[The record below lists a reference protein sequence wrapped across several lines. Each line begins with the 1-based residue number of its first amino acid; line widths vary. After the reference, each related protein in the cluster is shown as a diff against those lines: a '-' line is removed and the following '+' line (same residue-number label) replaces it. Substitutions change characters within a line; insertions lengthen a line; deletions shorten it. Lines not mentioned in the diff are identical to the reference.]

1 MLNKIAGALGQVA
14 SQIGEAGGSI
24 VGIRHGTEEPSFTVE
39 RRVGD
44 VEIRQYGPRIA
55 AETTIDADEE
65 AARTISL
72 TFKIKPESD
81 RRTLHI
87 TTSAKTT
94 LAGARDHASKVYLGK
109 STEGQMLLFLEDPRQ
124 DVLFEAPKATNNI
137 LDFKAGEQA

>member
-1 MLNKIAGALGQVA
+1 MPKPDLTPVNL
-14 SQIGEAGGSI
+14 GSI
-24 VGIRHGTEEPSFTVE
+24 ARGAALELFEKCMA
-39 RRVGD
+39 D
-44 VEIRQYGPRIA
+44 VAKNIA
-55 AETTIDADEE
+55 DTDTDEE

>member
-1 MLNKIAGALGQVA
+1 MPKPDLTPVNL
-14 SQIGEAGGSI
+14 GSI
-24 VGIRHGTEEPSFTVE
+24 ARGAALELFEKCMA
-39 RRVGD
+39 D
-44 VEIRQYGPRIA
+44 VAKNIA
-55 AETTIDADEE
+55 DTDTDEE

-94 LAGARDHASKVYLGK
+94 LAGARDHSSKVFLGK

-124 DVLFEAPKATNNI
+124 DVLFEAPKATDNV

>member
-1 MLNKIAGALGQVA
+1 MPKPDLTPVNL
-14 SQIGEAGGSI
+14 GSI
-24 VGIRHGTEEPSFTVE
+24 ARGAALELFEKCMA
-39 RRVGD
+39 D
-44 VEIRQYGPRIA
+44 VAKNIA
-55 AETTIDADEE
+55 DTDTDEE

-94 LAGARDHASKVYLGK
+94 LAGARDHAR
-109 STEGQMLLFLEDPRQ
+109 LLFLEDPRQ